1 MARYQSTYALVTG
14 AAGGIGLE
22 VARRLSARGHRILAA
37 ERDDILAAQ
46 AAEQIGADAI
56 PVACDLA
63 DDAAVAALSDRVE
76 NEWGHDLEICFLN
89 AGIIIPGDVLDT
101 TPQQIDLQL
110 RIMLGSTIQ
119 LARSAAT
126 ALSARG
132 SGHIVATVSQGAVL
146 ALPGSATYSAAKAG
160 LRAFLAALHLELRG
174 TGVTVGGV
182 YPSAV
187 DTPMLRH
194 EATHGGSLLNFVGT
208 ISSVSDVAD
217 AVDKV
222 MRTGRVEVFLP
233 VADGLA
239 ARLLQVAPRLVPLL
253 LPFAD
258 RIGEKGRQRYLA
270 GFSA

>member
-1 MARYQSTYALVTG
+1 MKQPRYALVTG

-22 VARRLSARGHRILAA
+22 VAQRLATRGYRILAA
-37 ERDDILAAQ
+37 ERDDALAAQ
-46 AAEQIGADAI
+46 AVQAIGADAV

-63 DDAAVAALSDRVE
+63 DDEAVAALCERIEKD
-76 NEWGHDLEICFLN
+76 WGHDLEICFLN

-101 TPQQIDLQL
+101 TPQQVDLQL
-110 RIMLGSTIQ
+110 RIMLGSTIK
-119 LARSAAT
+119 LARSAAAVLT
-126 ALSARG
+126 VRG
-132 SGHIVATVSQGAVL
+132 RGHVVATVSQGAVL

-187 DTPMLRH
+187 DTPMLQY

-208 ISSVSDVAD
+208 VSSVSDVAD

-233 VADGLA
+233 VSDGLA
-239 ARLLQVAPRLVPLL
+239 ARLLQFAPRLVPLL

-270 GFSA
+270 DVGL